1 MRRARRAAIEQ
12 NIGLACGLELKLSL
26 AAVDVANAARAV
38 LHAEKRKTA
47 VVGRIVVLA
56 DAYHVFEARL
66 TNFVGA
72 YFVVGEFGFA
82 FHDDPALARLPPGK
96 LELGIRLK
104 LAPYIF
110 VARRGKPQLPSALAA
125 NENRRTRGCVGSAAS
140 MVAKYHA
147 GMPRRCLHPRVTKV
161 PRRRVTNRVPA
172 CCELSRFIAKESSR
186 GTAS

>member
-1 MRRARRAAIEQ
+1 MKWLLAERTNRLCEQLAEAIGSREVADSCEADERAAIEQ

-47 VVGRIVVLA
+47 IVGRIVVLA

-72 YFVVGEFGFA
+72 YLVVGELGFA
-82 FHDDPALARLPPGK
+82 FHNNPALAGFPPGK

-104 LAPYIF
+104 LEPNVF
-110 VARRGKPQLPSALAA
+110 VA
-125 NENRRTRGCVGSAAS
+125 
-140 MVAKYHA
+140 
-147 GMPRRCLHPRVTKV
+147 
-161 PRRRVTNRVPA
+161 
-172 CCELSRFIAKESSR
+172 
-186 GTAS
+186 

>member
-1 MRRARRAAIEQ
+1 MLAERTNRLREQLAEAIGSREVADSCVAGERAAIEQ

-38 LHAEKRKTA
+38 LHAEKRETA

-82 FHDDPALARLPPGK
+82 FHNNPALARLPPGK

-104 LAPYIF
+104 LAPNVF
-110 VARRGKPQLPSALAA
+110 VA
-125 NENRRTRGCVGSAAS
+125 
-140 MVAKYHA
+140 
-147 GMPRRCLHPRVTKV
+147 
-161 PRRRVTNRVPA
+161 
-172 CCELSRFIAKESSR
+172 
-186 GTAS
+186 

>member
-1 MRRARRAAIEQ
+1 MKWLLAERTNRPCEQLAEAIGSREVADSCEAGERAGIEQ
-12 NIGLACGLELKLSL
+12 NIGLACDLELKLSL

-56 DAYHVFEARL
+56 DAYHVFEACL

-82 FHDDPALARLPPGK
+82 FHDNPAFARLPPGK

-104 LAPYIF
+104 LAPNVF
-110 VARRGKPQLPSALAA
+110 VA
-125 NENRRTRGCVGSAAS
+125 
-140 MVAKYHA
+140 
-147 GMPRRCLHPRVTKV
+147 
-161 PRRRVTNRVPA
+161 
-172 CCELSRFIAKESSR
+172 
-186 GTAS
+186 

>member
-1 MRRARRAAIEQ
+1 MKWLLAERTNRLREQLAEAIGSREVADSSEAGERAAIEQ

-56 DAYHVFEARL
+56 DAYHVLEARL
-66 TNFVGA
+66 TNFIGA
-72 YFVVGEFGFA
+72 YLVVGEFGFA
-82 FHDDPALARLPPGK
+82 FHDNPAFARLPPGK

-110 VARRGKPQLPSALAA
+110 VA
-125 NENRRTRGCVGSAAS
+125 
-140 MVAKYHA
+140 
-147 GMPRRCLHPRVTKV
+147 
-161 PRRRVTNRVPA
+161 
-172 CCELSRFIAKESSR
+172 
-186 GTAS
+186 

>member
-1 MRRARRAAIEQ
+1 MKRLLAERTNRLLEQLAEAVGSREVAGSCEAGERAAIEQ
-12 NIGLACGLELKLSL
+12 NIGLARGLELKLSL

-38 LHAEKRKTA
+38 LHAEKRETT

-82 FHDDPALARLPPGK
+82 FHDNPALARLPSGK

-104 LAPYIF
+104 LEPYVF
-110 VARRGKPQLPSALAA
+110 VA
-125 NENRRTRGCVGSAAS
+125 
-140 MVAKYHA
+140 
-147 GMPRRCLHPRVTKV
+147 
-161 PRRRVTNRVPA
+161 
-172 CCELSRFIAKESSR
+172 
-186 GTAS
+186 